1 MLHSLSAQISYYSSY
16 IQNHSE
22 WFFAGVYAGEAITGT
37 KESRP
42 EFQRM
47 VADCKAGK
55 IDMIIT
61 KSISRFARNTVTL
74 LETVRML
81 KSINVDVYFE
91 EQNIHSM
98 SGDGELMLTILASF
112 AQEESLSASENIKWR
127 IRKDFKEGKL
137 PMSFKKM
144 YGYRRTEDGGFRII
158 EEEAEVIRYVAER
171 YLEGLGYEKIAREL
185 NEQGIKS
192 PGGNEWYR
200 NSVRGIIT
208 NEKYVGD
215 LLLQKTLTIDHVSKK
230 QVQNNGQLNQY
241 YVEDNHAGILSKET
255 YKDIQKERSKRVGKH
270 KPKST
275 GGVYPFSKMIRCEK
289 CGKNYIRKIGN
300 SSTKYRQPIWNCSTY
315 LNKGKSVCYAKQIPE
330 DILYQITCEV
340 LGISKSDEQ
349 IFKAK
354 IKEMTVPEWNV
365 VTFVFHDGTK
375 ITKTWEDKSR
385 KWTDEMKAENYENLR
400 RHKK

>member
-1 MLHSLSAQISYYSSY
+1 
-16 IQNHSE
+16 
-22 WFFAGVYAGEAITGT
+22 
-37 KESRP
+37 
-42 EFQRM
+42 M
-47 VADCKAGK
+47 VADCKAGM

-192 PGGNEWYR
+192 PGGNEWHR

-208 NEKYVGD
+208 NEKYIGD

-241 YVEDNHAGILSKET
+241 YVEDNHEGILSKEI
-255 YKDIQKERSKRVGKH
+255 YKDIQKERLKRVEKH

-275 GGVYPFSKMIRCEK
+275 DGVYPFSKMIRCEK

-340 LGISKSDEQ
+340 LGISKFDEQ
-349 IFKAK
+349 IFKDK
-354 IKEMTVPEWNV
+354 IKEITVPEWNV